1 VRRDLTTEPINDQW
15 EVGLAVSKVDAQ
27 IQVWRFRFD
36 RVGLAYRFSSDGK
49 LQGIGFVFRSL
60 FDQ

>member
-1 VRRDLTTEPINDQW
+1 
-15 EVGLAVSKVDAQ
+15 VDAQ
-27 IQVWRFRFD
+27 IEVWRFRFD

-49 LQGIGFVFRSL
+49 LQGVGFVFRSL